1 MSTPWPDTPFGEFMK
16 PNTRP
21 YTLGPNQDAD
31 LVGMRWYGEG
41 PFHREL
47 KSAMKIAKKTH
58 FVIKA
63 GDIIYNKLFAW
74 KGSFGVVPP
83 ALDGMFVSDKFPT
96 YELDRGKVDENWLRW
111 YFRWPPLWEQARTMS
126 KGSAALS
133 KLTLNPPK
141 FLLLK
146 MPLPRLDEQQ
156 ELAAKLDGLA
166 AKTEEARSLQ
176 DLALIECASLLKTA
190 LRRIAATVNATGQLQ
205 QVLTRKPRNGWSAKC
220 DNADNGIPVLSLGA
234 VTGFR
239 YRAKEFKKTSLH
251 ADKDGHFWLKPGD
264 LLITRSNTPE
274 LVGHAAIY
282 NGSPT
287 PCIYPDLMMR
297 LPLNL
302 DQADPTFVW
311 YWLQSPP
318 ARDFIFAKAKG
329 TSSTMK
335 KISQGVVMAIPFPTH
350 LSLPAQQRI
359 VAELD
364 RLQTETDSL
373 KALQAQTGTELR
385 ALMPSIVSRVF
396 TGQFVEADGPVSRS
410 AC

>member
-1 MSTPWPDTPFGEFMK
+1 MNTPWLDAPFSEFLK

-21 YTLGPNQDAD
+21 YTLGPEEDAN

-47 KSAMKIAKKTH
+47 KSAIKIAKKTH

-63 GDIIYNKLFAW
+63 GDIMYNKLFAW
-74 KGSFGVVPP
+74 KGSFGLVPP

-96 YELDRGKVDENWLRW
+96 YELDRSKVDENWLRW
-111 YFRWPPLWEQARTMS
+111 FFRWPPLWEQARTMS
-126 KGSAALS
+126 TGSAAVS

-141 FLLLK
+141 FLQLK
-146 MPLPRLDEQQ
+146 MPLPRLDEQR
-156 ELAAKLDGLA
+156 ELAARLDGLA
-166 AKTEEARSLQ
+166 VKTEEARSLQ
-176 DLALIECASLLKTA
+176 GQALIECANLLKTA
-190 LRRIAATVNATGQLQ
+190 LRRIAAKVNATGQLS
-205 QVLTRKPRNGWSAKC
+205 QVLTGKPRNGWSAKC
-220 DNADNGIPVLSLGA
+220 DNAEGGIPVLSLGA

-239 YRAKEFKKTSLH
+239 YRATEFKKTSLH
-251 ADKDGHFWLKPGD
+251 ADKDGHFWLQPGD

-282 NGSPT
+282 NGRPS

-302 DQADPTFVW
+302 DEVDPTFVW

-318 ARDFIFAKAKG
+318 ARDFIFEKAKG

-350 LSLPAQQRI
+350 LGLPEQRRI
-359 VAELD
+359 VDELD
-364 RLQTETDSL
+364 RLQSKADSV
-373 KALQAQTGTELR
+373 KALQAETGTELR
-385 ALMPSIVSRVF
+385 ALMPSIVSGVF
-396 TGQFVEADGPVSRS
+396 TGQLA
-410 AC
+410 

>member
-1 MSTPWPDTPFGEFMK
+1 MSTPWPETPFGEFLK

-21 YTLGPNQDAD
+21 YKLGTEEDAN

-47 KSAMKIAKKTH
+47 KSAIKIAKKTH

-96 YELDRGKVDENWLRW
+96 YELDRSKVDENWLRW

-126 KGSAALS
+126 TGSAALS
-133 KLTLNPPK
+133 KLTLNPPR

-146 MPLPRLDEQQ
+146 MPLPRLDEQRQ
-156 ELAAKLDGLA
+156 LAARLAGLA
-166 AKTEEARSLQ
+166 AMTEEGRSLQ
-176 DLALIECASLLKTA
+176 DQALIESANLLKTA
-190 LRRIAATVNATGQLQ
+190 LRRIATKVNATGQLG
-205 QVLTRKPRNGWSAKC
+205 QVLTGKPRNGWSAKC

-239 YRAKEFKKTSLH
+239 YRATQVKKTSLH

-282 NGSPT
+282 NGSPS

-302 DQADPTFVW
+302 DQVDPTFVW

-318 ARDFIFAKAKG
+318 ARDFVFEKAKG

-350 LSLPAQQRI
+350 LNLPEQRCI

-364 RLQTETDSL
+364 RLQIELDSL
-373 KALQAQTGTELR
+373 KALQSETGTELR
-385 ALMPSIVSRVF
+385 ALMPSIVSRAF
-396 TGQFVEADGPVSRS
+396 TGQLS
-410 AC
+410 

>member
-1 MSTPWPDTPFGEFMK
+1 MNTPWPETLFGEFLK

-21 YTLGPNQDAD
+21 YTLGPEQDAN

-47 KSAMKIAKKTH
+47 KTALRIAKKTH

-63 GDIIYNKLFAW
+63 GDVIYNKLFAW

-96 YELDRGKVDENWLRW
+96 YALDRNKVDENWLRW

-126 KGSAALS
+126 TGSAALS

-156 ELAAKLDGLA
+156 ELAARLDGLA
-166 AKTEEARSLQ
+166 AKTEEARGLQ
-176 DLALIECASLLKTA
+176 DQALIESANLLKTA
-190 LRRIAATVNATGQLQ
+190 LRRIATKVNARGQLGQ
-205 QVLTRKPRNGWSAKC
+205 MLTGKPRNGWSAKC
-220 DNADNGIPVLSLGA
+220 DNADGGIPVLSLGA

-239 YRAKEFKKTSLH
+239 YRATEFKRTSLH
-251 ADKDGHFWLKPGD
+251 ADKDGHFWLKVGD

-302 DQADPTFVW
+302 DQVDPTFVW

-318 ARDFIFAKAKG
+318 ARDFIFGKAKG

-335 KISQGVVMAIPFPTH
+335 KISQGVVMAIPFPAH
-350 LSLPAQQRI
+350 LSLPEQRHI

-364 RLQTETDSL
+364 RLQTEADSL
-373 KALQAQTGTELR
+373 KALQAETGTELR

-396 TGQFVEADGPVSRS
+396 TGQPVEADVPVSRS

>member
-1 MSTPWPDTPFGEFMK
+1 MSAPWPEAPFSEFLK

-21 YTLGPNQDAD
+21 YTLGPEEDAN
-31 LVGMRWYGEG
+31 LVGMRLYGAG

-47 KSAMKIAKKTH
+47 KPAMKIAKKTH
-58 FVIKA
+58 FIIRA
-63 GDIIYNKLFAW
+63 GDVIYNKLFAW
-74 KGSFGVVPP
+74 KGTFGIVPP

-96 YELDRGKVDENWLRW
+96 YELDRSKVEENWLRW

-126 KGSAALS
+126 TGSAALS

-146 MPLPRLDEQQ
+146 MPLPLVDEQR
-156 ELAAKLDGLA
+156 ELAARLDGLA
-166 AKTEEARSLQ
+166 IKTEEARSLQ
-176 DLALIECASLLKTA
+176 DHALIESANLLKTA
-190 LRRIAATVNATGQLQ
+190 LRGIAAKVNATGQLG
-205 QVLTRKPRNGWSAKC
+205 QVLTGKPRNGWSAKC
-220 DNADNGIPVLSLGA
+220 DNADNGIPVLALGA

-239 YRAKEFKKTSLH
+239 YRATEFKKTSLH
-251 ADKDGHFWLKPGD
+251 ADKEGFFWLKPGD

-282 NGSPT
+282 SGSPA

-302 DQADPTFVW
+302 DQVDPTFVW

-318 ARDFIFAKAKG
+318 AREFIFEKAKG

-350 LSLPAQQRI
+350 LSLPEQRRI
-359 VAELD
+359 VTELN
-364 RLQTETDSL
+364 RVQIEVDSL
-373 KALQAQTGTELR
+373 KGLQAETAVELR
-385 ALMPSIVSRVF
+385 ALMPSIISKVF
-396 TGQFVEADGPVSRS
+396 TGQLG
-410 AC
+410 